1 MKKNISTYLFG
12 LLAVLFLC
20 TFSSCQKDGVYKP
33 KKQISAIYYKYTG
46 GTKTLEEK
54 WTWNGKLLEKIDYYD
69 NYSKGIYV
77 TAFYKYEKNRLVEIS
92 RNSLVL
98 KFLYEGNK
106 LKKIEGWN
114 ESLLYLE
121 VKVTHTKNKITT
133 LDFTEYYDE
142 YDDYKSEKN
151 KMVAQAFRG
160 VLPESTCENL
170 SNIFEKRSKNNAKA
184 FYHYQ
189 IDYTYDGNNIKEE
202 KYTYPEDGYEIIYTY
217 KYDKEQNPFYNLLYG
232 GHSYSDFAFSKN
244 NITYSTSIDS
254 DGDIY
259 EAEML
264 YTYEKG
270 YPIEVTYKNITSGY
284 IGGTTYYE
292 YVK

>member
-20 TFSSCQKDGVYKP
+20 VFSSCQKDGVYKP

-46 GTKTLEEK
+46 GTKTLAEK

-106 LKKIEGWN
+106 LKKIEAWDEG
-114 ESLLYLE
+114 LLNTE

-160 VLPESTCENL
+160 VLPESTCSNL

-184 FYHYQ
+184 FDHFR

-202 KYTYPEDGYEIIYTY
+202 KYTDDDGDEAIYTY
-217 KYDKEQNPFYNLLYG
+217 KYDKEQNPFYNLLSG
-232 GHSYSDFAFSKN
+232 GYSYSSFEFSKN
-244 NITYSTSIDS
+244 NITNATLIYS
-254 DGDIY
+254 DGDVY
-259 EAEML
+259 ETEML

-270 YPIEVTYKNITSGY
+270 YPIEVTYKNITYGF
-284 IGGTTYYE
+284 TQLTRYYE